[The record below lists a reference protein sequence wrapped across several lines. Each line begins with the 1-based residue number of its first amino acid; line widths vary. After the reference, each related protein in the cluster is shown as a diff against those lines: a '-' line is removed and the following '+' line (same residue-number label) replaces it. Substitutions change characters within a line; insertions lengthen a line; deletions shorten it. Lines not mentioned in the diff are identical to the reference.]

1 MKHYTKSVITQVLNE
16 DTGELESRRFTEDV
30 SYKKTIR
37 QGWNMIYSRYD
48 GITLAMNSKLET
60 KLMIYI
66 RDKFTRVNTVV
77 NINQKETSVLFET
90 TPSTVNRLVK
100 KLESLEFIKKVDRGI
115 YRLNPYIYLPY
126 QADGVELQKLW
137 ASETAVSLS

>member
-100 KLESLEFIKKVDRGI
+100 KLEGLEFIKKVDRGI